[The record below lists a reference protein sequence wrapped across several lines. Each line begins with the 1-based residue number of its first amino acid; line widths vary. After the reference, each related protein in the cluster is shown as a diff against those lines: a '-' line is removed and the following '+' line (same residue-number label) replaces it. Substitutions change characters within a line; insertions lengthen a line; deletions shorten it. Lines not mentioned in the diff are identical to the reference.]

1 MRCKLRSLAWRGR
14 RADIMQTKEAAWSG
28 QASFRPEQLNPARL
42 CSNTI
47 LAGDESNA
55 TACRQLNTDGRI
67 RRAHKTLLSLRRSF
81 SPTKCQSGCCGSR
94 ARIDLWANVIKLTIT
109 LLDIGASNMSSQL
122 FSRNF
127 AAFKIGQHIRNW
139 LLKKDD
145 MPEHLED
152 RPRCKSIHIGRQ
164 SPVAHS
170 HIVIS
175 WPLPDPVPG
184 EHKLTTADPTDLGRD
199 LLPRH
204 GEHIHVD

>member
-67 RRAHKTLLSLRRSF
+67 RRAHKTLLSLRRNF

-94 ARIDLWANVIKLTIT
+94 ARIDLWANIIKLTIT

-122 FSRNF
+122 FLENLRHLRLGNTYETGCSRKMICQSISKTDP
-127 AAFKIGQHIRNW
+127 AAKVSISVARAQSRIR
-139 LLKKDD
+139 
-145 MPEHLED
+145 
-152 RPRCKSIHIGRQ
+152 
-164 SPVAHS
+164 
-170 HIVIS
+170 
-175 WPLPDPVPG
+175 
-184 EHKLTTADPTDLGRD
+184 T
-199 LLPRH
+199 
-204 GEHIHVD
+204 